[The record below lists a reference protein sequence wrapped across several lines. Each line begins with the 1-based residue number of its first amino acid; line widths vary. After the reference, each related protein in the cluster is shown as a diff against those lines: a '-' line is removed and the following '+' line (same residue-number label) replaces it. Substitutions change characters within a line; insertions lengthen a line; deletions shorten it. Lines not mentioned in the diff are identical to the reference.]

1 MGVDHTS
8 VPRWSTSVPSA
19 DLSGRSYAVM
29 TFSDA
34 CLPAARRW
42 WRELTGRPVWTWHGS
57 RADDEALAALR
68 EQIAEA
74 SVGWRLLLAGPEH
87 DVLKARSEAVRA
99 GVLDAEITVTVSA
112 SGRRRVWCAHCGHET
127 EAAVDIGARTG
138 CTGCGR
144 SLLVHHHVSRRHA
157 AYLGFQ
163 ADAEEVP

>member
-1 MGVDHTS
+1 M
-8 VPRWSTSVPSA
+8 PRWSTSVPSA

-42 WRELTGRPVWTWHGS
+42 LRELTGRPVWTWHGA
-57 RADDEALAALR
+57 RAGDDALAALR

-74 SVGWRLLLAGPEH
+74 SVGWRLLLAGPEP
-87 DVLKARSEAVRA
+87 DVLTVRSEAVRA
-99 GVLDAEITVTVSA
+99 GVLDAEITVSVSA
-112 SGRRRVWCAHCGHET
+112 SGRRRVWCAHCGHDT
-127 EAAVDIGARTG
+127 EATADIGALID
-138 CTGCGR
+138 CAGCGR
-144 SLLVHHHVSRRHA
+144 SLLVYHHVARRHA